1 VPEDIERL
9 DKVANILKKYKDKGL
24 MIIGHTTDKGTE
36 EGRKKLSLERA
47 KVIIEFLKQKDA
59 INLPKSSF
67 GGKGGTEPIADNS
80 TEEGMKKNRRVEIY
94 ILEE

>member
-1 VPEDIERL
+1 
-9 DKVANILKKYKDKGL
+9 

-36 EGRKKLSLERA
+36 EGRRNLSIERA
-47 KVIIEFLKQKDA
+47 KVIMDYLVQMNA
-59 INLPKSSF
+59 ININKSSY